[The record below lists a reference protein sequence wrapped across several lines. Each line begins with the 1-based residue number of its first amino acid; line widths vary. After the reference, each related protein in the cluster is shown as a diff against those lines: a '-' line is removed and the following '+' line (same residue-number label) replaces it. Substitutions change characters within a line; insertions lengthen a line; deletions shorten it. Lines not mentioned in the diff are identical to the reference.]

1 MHPRIP
7 RAEHIGSL
15 RRPDALQRARTAHA
29 AGACTADE
37 LRACEDAAVAEAVRL
52 QRDLG
57 LPVITD
63 GELRR
68 RVDSRPSDDDTPA
81 SYAFPIRA
89 IFYEGVFDRLSG
101 LKDVANGACGCCSG
115 SCVCTCV

>member
-29 AGACTADE
+29 AGACTADA

-52 QRDLG
+52 QRETEER
-57 LPVITD
+57 V
-63 GELRR
+63 EAARR
-68 RVDSRPSDDDTPA
+68 RAEEEIREKVERARQEALGGAEPPREPQPSEQYGRPS
-81 SYAFPIRA
+81 
-89 IFYEGVFDRLSG
+89 
-101 LKDVANGACGCCSG
+101 
-115 SCVCTCV
+115 